1 MTLLANDQTEECKFI
16 GTCSIVELPQEQFSD
31 LFPPNKRDKAPE
43 DIRETLK
50 PIVMLGLIELEVNS
64 AREVADH
71 PTCGSAGR
79 PVPATAMSET
89 LSRSHAILTL
99 TVVSCNLTG
108 SRSRPPVDRN
118 TFRIPVVTD
127 LPTIVYQGHHPF
139 SLPVLRASVRSMTA
153 IHSRRLTG

>member
-1 MTLLANDQTEECKFI
+1 MTLLANDQTECKFI

-31 LFPPNKRDKAPE
+31 LFPPNKSDKAPE

-50 PIVMLGLIELEVNS
+50 HIVMLGLIELEVNS

-71 PTCGSAGR
+71 PTCRSAGR

-108 SRSRPPVDRN
+108 RKPV
-118 TFRIPVVTD
+118 TT
-127 LPTIVYQGHHPF
+127 
-139 SLPVLRASVRSMTA
+139 
-153 IHSRRLTG
+153 